1 MKKTYT
7 PLINDPL
14 RDFSIIVYKSIDYDM
29 IDKCRSVLTYPLQYI
44 QIFNVIIATNTESGL
59 SRWYVTLKNFYG
71 IWKYPIDIFSRVGY
85 KETMV
90 KGLRSSCGHG
100 SLSCSVP

>member
-14 RDFSIIVYKSIDYDM
+14 RDCSIIVYKSIDYDM

-44 QIFNVIIATNTESGL
+44 QIANNCQ
-59 SRWYVTLKNFYG
+59 YDN
-71 IWKYPIDIFSRVGY
+71 
-85 KETMV
+85 
-90 KGLRSSCGHG
+90 CN
-100 SLSCSVP
+100 